1 MGLFWWALR
10 PILNR
15 RNHCPAY
22 RNGLAVLASQW
33 NGDAT
38 RCECL
43 RFIYTGVGHVYAP
56 FTFNQLYFHQKLVAR
71 FTHPEMVTKL

>member
-1 MGLFWWALR
+1 MAWLSSL
-10 PILNR
+10 LN
-15 RNHCPAY
+15 
-22 RNGLAVLASQW
+22 GTE
-33 NGDAT
+33 T